1 MSHLFAY
8 ASVDSKS
15 IYEFEKLKPF
25 WYLNPK
31 GFFLFHQVINKTI
44 KINNKIKNKQTKTE
58 IL

>member
-15 IYEFEKLKPF
+15 INEFEKLKPF

-31 GFFLFHQVINKTI
+31 GFFLFHQVIQN
-44 KINNKIKNKQTKTE
+44 NNKIKNKQTKTE

>member
-31 GFFLFHQVINKTI
+31 GFFLFHQVIQ
-44 KINNKIKNKQTKTE
+44 NNKNNKVKNKQTKTE

>member
-31 GFFLFHQVINKTI
+31 GFFLFHQVTKTI
-44 KINNKIKNKQTKTE
+44 KKNNKIKNKQTKTE

>member
-31 GFFLFHQVINKTI
+31 GFFLFHQVIT
-44 KINNKIKNKQTKTE
+44 KQ
-58 IL
+58 

>member
-1 MSHLFAY
+1 MSRLFAY

-44 KINNKIKNKQTKTE
+44 KTIKTIIDKK
-58 IL
+58 

>member
-31 GFFLFHQVINKTI
+31 GFFFISSGNYKTLQ
-44 KINNKIKNKQTKTE
+44 NNNNIKNKQTKTE